1 MNNPAQH
8 RPTWAEIDL
17 GNLVFNYRS
26 IRAFLGRK
34 VKLMAVV
41 KADAYGHG
49 AAECA
54 RALSAAGA
62 DWFAVALVEE
72 ALELRAAGIETP
84 IICLGGVVEGAE
96 DVMIEYDIT
105 PAVFDL
111 DGPRRFNDAAKRAG
125 RKAAIHLKIDTGM
138 GRVGLLPG
146 ELGQFIELLGGFEKL
161 KLEGAM
167 THFASA
173 DDLEEKSFT
182 EKQIEVFYQCL
193 DELRSSGFDPELVY
207 MANSPGAVVYP
218 ASRANMARIGGL
230 LYGLG
235 GDIIPP
241 GIEGPELRPVLSLY
255 SQIADLKTVPPGYSL
270 GYGRT
275 FTTKRESTIALVPIG
290 YFDGFRRALS
300 NIGNALVKGK
310 RVPVVGRVS
319 MDWTLL
325 DVTDVE
331 GARPGDRVTFIGSDG
346 NESIAA
352 EEIAAQLGTISY
364 EVTCGIG
371 RRVPKKAVNEP

>member
-1 MNNPAQH
+1 
-8 RPTWAEIDL
+8 
-17 GNLVFNYRS
+17 
-26 IRAFLGRK
+26 
-34 VKLMAVV
+34 
-41 KADAYGHG
+41 
-49 AAECA
+49 
-54 RALSAAGA
+54 
-62 DWFAVALVEE
+62 
-72 ALELRAAGIETP
+72 
-84 IICLGGVVEGAE
+84 
-96 DVMIEYDIT
+96 
-105 PAVFDL
+105 
-111 DGPRRFNDAAKRAG
+111 
-125 RKAAIHLKIDTGM
+125 
-138 GRVGLLPG
+138 
-146 ELGQFIELLGGFEKL
+146 
-161 KLEGAM
+161 
-167 THFASA
+167 
-173 DDLEEKSFT
+173 
-182 EKQIEVFYQCL
+182 
-193 DELRSSGFDPELVY
+193 
-207 MANSPGAVVYP
+207 
-218 ASRANMARIGGL
+218 MARIGGL

>member
-1 MNNPAQH
+1 
-8 RPTWAEIDL
+8 
-17 GNLVFNYRS
+17 
-26 IRAFLGRK
+26 
-34 VKLMAVV
+34 MAVV